1 MVRHDTHTYV
11 IVVGCPGLGTG
22 CTQTVALATHL
33 HGGLNDGENLVDL
46 VHVGLV
52 LHDEGQPFQA
62 GTRINRLFVQLTQE
76 RVVLAGSLT
85 AHELVEHKVPDLEVT
100 VAARIHGA
108 AHSLGAVRGTTVVV
122 PLGTGAGGAG
132 LARIPEVLHARQAHN
147 VLGIHANLLR
157 QDVESLL
164 VLIPNRHP
172 ETVSVEAILA
182 FVTRT
187 RQQIPC
193 EVNSTFL
200 EVVTEGEVTVHLEE
214 RTVAS
219 RLTHVVNVV
228 GTNTLLHRRSPG
240 PRRRLNAHD
249 VGNEGNHARDREENR
264 RLRGHQ
270 GDGRTD
276 LMTLLLEVVEP
287 TGADFRRT
295 HSAPC

>member
-1 MVRHDTHTYV
+1 MVRHNTHAHV

-22 CTQTVALATHL
+22 CTQAVALATHL

-46 VHVGLV
+46 IHVGLV

-85 AHELVEHKVPDLEVT
+85 AHELVKHQVPDLKVT
-100 VAARIHGA
+100 VTTRVHGS
-108 AHSLGAVRGTTVVV
+108 AHSLGAVRRTTVVV

-132 LARIPEVLHARQAHN
+132 LTRIPEVLHTRQAHN
-147 VLGIHANLLR
+147 VLGIHADLFR
-157 QDVESLL
+157 QDIESLL

-172 ETVSVEAILA
+172 ETVSVEAILT

-187 RQQIPC
+187 RQQIPR

-200 EVVTEGEVTVHLEE
+200 EIVTEGEVTVHLEE

-228 GTNTLLHRRSPG
+228 GTDALLHRRSPG

-249 VGNEGNHARDREENR
+249 VGNEGDHARDRKKNR

-270 GDGRTD
+270 GNGRTN
-276 LMTLLLEVVEP
+276 LMPLLLEVLKP